1 MCIACLF
8 SLKGISCPLSNT
20 VYCVVHNQCDNHAG
34 INPMDKLKVQ
44 ELREELQMRGIDV
57 TGKS

>member
-1 MCIACLF
+1 MKERQEFVLQGK
-8 SLKGISCPLSNT
+8 SWKNG
-20 VYCVVHNQCDNHAG
+20 G

-57 TGKS
+57 TGKRKKE